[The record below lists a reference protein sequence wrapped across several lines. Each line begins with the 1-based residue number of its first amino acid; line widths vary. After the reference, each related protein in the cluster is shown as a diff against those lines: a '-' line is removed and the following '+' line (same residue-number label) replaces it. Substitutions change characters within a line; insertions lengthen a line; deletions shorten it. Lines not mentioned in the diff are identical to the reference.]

1 MKTPVSAGYYVEL
14 LSIVPLES
22 LAALSRFL
30 VTLLQLEL
38 EDIPRGL
45 VSSATKRS
53 QVHSSL
59 EKGVMG
65 IENMLKGM
73 CLAYQEKD
81 SVYGLVAGRC
91 IYIHCTMLC
100 MGKPYVADFPSF
112 VQYTYHVLRVVS
124 YTISQ
129 L

>member
-1 MKTPVSAGYYVEL
+1 MKTPLSAGYYVQL

-30 VTLLQLEL
+30 VTFLQFEMGG
-38 EDIPRGL
+38 IPRGI

-81 SVYGLVAGRC
+81 SVYGLVAGR
-91 IYIHCTMLC
+91 YL
-100 MGKPYVADFPSF
+100 
-112 VQYTYHVLRVVS
+112 VQHTYHVS
-124 YTISQ
+124 HTQYYT
-129 L
+129 